1 MAVRASGG
9 EPLPLKQIKKLDAMV
24 AGDLF
29 IDMVMSGF
37 SFWPEPGQEAVATE
51 YCREIGGGAAIT
63 AAGLAKLG
71 SRVGV
76 LGIVGHDGAWL
87 VERLRHHGVHTEGI
101 AYDLREPT
109 AFTVA
114 ISSPMD
120 RAFLTYLGANHK
132 FSSVLIEAATE
143 RLLSHARHVHLA
155 CAPDL
160 DTAGELLAALRQND
174 CKISLDVGWHEEWLR
189 DPRSMSIL
197 ESVDI
202 FFPNQSEAYAMTG
215 ESEPRG
221 MLEAFGDTGVETVVL
236 KLGAR
241 GAALLHQGRIIFGER
256 FPVEPIDTTGA
267 GDCFDAGFL
276 HAWLQGDEPETCLRV
291 ATICGALS
299 TEALGGVSGF
309 PAKERLETMVAL
321 QDWTHDLR

>member
-1 MAVRASGG
+1 
-9 EPLPLKQIKKLDAMV
+9 MV

-37 SFWPEPGQEAVATE
+37 SFWPEPGQEAVASE

-76 LGIVGHDGAWL
+76 LGVVGNDGTWL

-101 AYDLREPT
+101 AYDLHEPT

-114 ISSPMD
+114 VSSPHD
-120 RAFLTYLGANHK
+120 RAFFTYLGANHK
-132 FSSVLIEAATE
+132 FSSILMEAATE
-143 RLLSHARHVHLA
+143 RLLAHARHVHLA

-160 DTAGELLAALRQND
+160 DTAGELLPALSQNG
-174 CKISLDVGWHEEWLR
+174 CLISLDVGWHEEWLR
-189 DPRSMSIL
+189 DPRSMSML
-197 ESVDI
+197 KNVDI
-202 FFPNQSEAYAMTG
+202 FFPNQSEASAMTG
-215 ESEPRG
+215 LTEPRA
-221 MLEAFGDTGVETVVL
+221 MLDTFGDAGVKTVVL

-241 GAALLHQGRIIFGER
+241 GAALLCDGRVIVGEP
-256 FPVEPIDTTGA
+256 FPVEPVDTTGA

-276 HAWLQGDEPETCLRV
+276 HAWLKGEEPETCLRV

-299 TEALGGVSGF
+299 TEALGGISGF
-309 PAKERLETMVAL
+309 PTAERLDEMMMPRHRT
-321 QDWTHDLR
+321 QR